1 MQFDSQPQQA
11 LFNAVFKLLRP
22 LVRILLRNGVAYG
35 AFADIAKRAYVDVA
49 MREFV
54 VEGKKQTNSRVS
66 TITGLSRKEI
76 QRLILLM
83 EKIDQGAAQESVTKY
98 NRAARVVYGWVHDD
112 DFADVNGNAAVLPFE
127 SADKQQHTFS
137 ALVKKYSG
145 DIPPRAILD
154 ELQRVG
160 VVAIEGQQKVRLLA
174 RAYIP
179 TTGAS
184 EKLAL
189 LGRDVAGLISTMD
202 LNIHHV
208 TPKPL
213 FQRKVFYD
221 NLPDQAVKE
230 LQAILADKGQALL
243 EYLDQWMAAHDR
255 DVNPDMEGS
264 GQHAAGIGIYYF
276 EEEPEQLGGST
287 DEQLYEKD
295 AEIIVDVAG
304 NEVARTNTKHH
315 ASNNKKEKEDVYGSE
330 V

>member
-1 MQFDSQPQQA
+1 MPFDNQPQHA
-11 LFNAVFKLLRP
+11 LINAVFKLLRP
-22 LVRILLRNGVAYG
+22 LVRILLRNGLPYG
-35 AFADIAKRAYVDVA
+35 AFADIAKRAYADVA
-49 MREFV
+49 MKEFV

-76 QRLILLM
+76 QRLLASI
-83 EKIDQGAAQESVTKY
+83 ETIEQDTAQESVTKY
-98 NRAARVVYGWVHDD
+98 NRAARVVYGWVHDSEFSD
-112 DFADVNGNAAVLPFE
+112 ADGNTAVLPFE
-127 SADKQQHTFS
+127 SPNKETQSFS

-160 VVAIEGQQKVRLLA
+160 VVELEGQQNVRLLA

-208 TPKPL
+208 TPRPL

-221 NLPDQAVKE
+221 NLPDAAVLE
-230 LQAILADKGQALL
+230 LQQILAEKGQSLL
-243 EYLDQWMAAHDR
+243 EFFDQWMAAHDR
-255 DVNPDMEGS
+255 DVNPDIKGT
-264 GQHAAGIGIYYF
+264 GQHAAGIGIYFF
-276 EEEPEQLGGST
+276 EEETVSATSEELKHKKENVAHAEAIIDEALTLYRKGS
-287 DEQLYEKD
+287 QKEKD
-295 AEIIVDVAG
+295 V
-304 NEVARTNTKHH
+304 T
-315 ASNNKKEKEDVYGSE
+315 GSE